1 MIATATSATTVT
13 LTFTPPSSN
22 GGSEINTY
30 NIYTNGIKT
39 EQNGD
44 DTTNT
49 LYIINLTGNTNYT
62 FQITAKNDIGESGPS
77 NISEGII
84 TYPVAPGNVRA
95 AASMLVSSVATL
107 DFSEQ
112 NNVSNLTQ
120 YDVKANN
127 NDIDPADLSYTIGV
141 TPFIITVNGLD
152 AETTYTFKVQARNG
166 EGPSGYSD
174 ASNQITT
181 IAANTFRI
189 DNIIYEIIFDPSGTD
204 TGNVTIIGTYDV
216 PESWNAVVPATVYDI
231 HSNPYNVISVSDSAF
246 NSLEKL
252 INITFNSTTPFTF
265 GASCFQGCTN
275 LSAITFTSSTTP
287 FTFGASCFEG
297 CTKLSAITIPENTT
311 SIGASCFENCDKI
324 TEITI
329 PENTTSIGERCFAN
343 CGKLTTLNF
352 PVGIQ
357 IIENEIARNCAKLE
371 EVKMLGATEIQNGC
385 FLECDKLTTVHAPK
399 AETFGES
406 CFKDCTSLTSVFFNK
421 AKRFRE
427 GCFEGCTSL
436 EEIIMHDNVTS
447 LGTSCFE
454 GCTSLIKMLWKNQLS
469 LTSVGE
475 DIFLNV
481 PQSNNMVV
489 TYEYTVDP
497 DIDPDSLSA
506 ASKQLQD
513 NDYPGTT
520 NYIYL
525 SKPSPCIVNDIIA
538 TGPTTVSII
547 FTSPS
552 YTSNS
557 PITSYTA
564 TSTPGNITSTLYVN
578 KSINDDIN
586 TTMNMERA
594 IQLTIYI
601 TGLTPNTT
609 YTFVMH
615 TFNAYGRSDPSNI
628 FNPVTTDP
636 EPTPN
641 PNPVPDPSLTMFNI
655 RRSRASYGQFWFG
668 KSIGFPGFLYKK
680 NNGVGGR
687 RSTTMAP
694 GGNSNCNT
702 YQNVNNSYTPGSGV
716 GGSSIAVRRAK
727 RKYATIQTMNQY
739 L

>member
-1 MIATATSATTVT
+1 MIDGINYDLDTPEIGEATITGPNTTTLTEIIVPATIDSGGNTYLVTQIATSAFQDNTTITDIDFSGASNLKIIAQDAFNNTPVT
-13 LTFTPPSSN
+13 S
-22 GGSEINTY
+22 
-30 NIYTNGIKT
+30 
-39 EQNGD
+39 
-44 DTTNT
+44 
-49 LYIINLTGNTNYT
+49 
-62 FQITAKNDIGESGPS
+62 
-77 NISEGII
+77 
-84 TYPVAPGNVRA
+84 
-95 AASMLVSSVATL
+95 L
-107 DFSEQ
+107 DFS
-112 NNVSNLTQ
+112 NLT
-120 YDVKANN
+120 
-127 NDIDPADLSYTIGV
+127 
-141 TPFIITVNGLD
+141 
-152 AETTYTFKVQARNG
+152 
-166 EGPSGYSD
+166 
-174 ASNQITT
+174 
-181 IAANTFRI
+181 
-189 DNIIYEIIFDPSGTD
+189 
-204 TGNVTIIGTYDV
+204 
-216 PESWNAVVPATVYDI
+216 
-231 HSNPYNVISVSDSAF
+231 
-246 NSLEKL
+246 
-252 INITFNSTTPFTF
+252 TTPFTF
-265 GASCFQGCTN
+265 GERCFANCVGIKTVNMVASSSITSLPDAMFFRCTKLETINDIPTAIRSIGASCFQGC
-275 LSAITFTSSTTP
+275 I
-287 FTFGASCFEG
+287 
-297 CTKLSAITIPENTT
+297 KLSEIIIPENTT
-311 SIGASCFENCDKI
+311 SIGASCFENCDGI
-324 TEITI
+324 SAITI
-329 PENTTSIGERCFAN
+329 PENTTIIGERCFAY
-343 CGKLTTLNF
+343 CGELTTLKF

-357 IIENEIARNCAKLE
+357 IIEIEIARNCAKLE
-371 EVKMLGATEIQNGC
+371 EVKMLGATKIKNGC
-385 FLECDKLTTVHAPK
+385 FAQCEKLTTVHAPK
-399 AETFGES
+399 AEAIRNS
-406 CFKDCTSLTSVFFNK
+406 CFKDCTSLTSVSLNK
-421 AKRFRE
+421 AETF
-427 GCFEGCTSL
+427 GISCFEGCTSL

-469 LTSVGE
+469 LTTIGT
-475 DIFLNV
+475 DIFA
-481 PQSNNMVV
+481 STTNNMIV

-497 DIDPDSLSA
+497 DIDPNSLST
-506 ASKQLQD
+506 ASKQLQK
-513 NDYPGTT
+513 NEYPGTT
-520 NYIYL
+520 TYIYL

-538 TGPTTVSII
+538 TGSTTVSII

-552 YTSNS
+552 YTGNS

-641 PNPVPDPSLTMFNI
+641 PTPVPDPSLTMFNI

>member
-1 MIATATSATTVT
+1 MVASSSITSLPDEMFLKCRNLETINNIPTA
-13 LTFTPPSSN
+13 
-22 GGSEINTY
+22 
-30 NIYTNGIKT
+30 
-39 EQNGD
+39 
-44 DTTNT
+44 
-49 LYIINLTGNTNYT
+49 IIS
-62 FQITAKNDIGESGPS
+62 I
-77 NISEGII
+77 
-84 TYPVAPGNVRA
+84 
-95 AASMLVSSVATL
+95 
-107 DFSEQ
+107 
-112 NNVSNLTQ
+112 
-120 YDVKANN
+120 
-127 NDIDPADLSYTIGV
+127 
-141 TPFIITVNGLD
+141 
-152 AETTYTFKVQARNG
+152 
-166 EGPSGYSD
+166 
-174 ASNQITT
+174 
-181 IAANTFRI
+181 
-189 DNIIYEIIFDPSGTD
+189 
-204 TGNVTIIGTYDV
+204 
-216 PESWNAVVPATVYDI
+216 
-231 HSNPYNVISVSDSAF
+231 
-246 NSLEKL
+246 
-252 INITFNSTTPFTF
+252 
-265 GASCFQGCTN
+265 GASCFQAC
-275 LSAITFTSSTTP
+275 I
-287 FTFGASCFEG
+287 
-297 CTKLSAITIPENTT
+297 KLSAITIPENTT
-311 SIGASCFENCDKI
+311 SIGASCFENCDGI

-343 CGKLTTLNF
+343 CDELTTLNF

-357 IIENEIARNCAKLE
+357 IIETEIARNCAKLE
-371 EVKMLGATEIQNGC
+371 EVKMLGATEIKNGC
-385 FLECDKLTTVHAPK
+385 FLECYMLTTVHAPK
-399 AETFGES
+399 AETFGHS
-406 CFKDCTSLTSVFFNK
+406 CFKD
-421 AKRFRE
+421 
-427 GCFEGCTSL
+427 CTSL

-469 LTSVGE
+469 LTSVG
-475 DIFLNV
+475 DKVFLNV
-481 PQSNNMVV
+481 SNNMVV

-497 DIDPDSLSA
+497 DIDPNSLSI
-506 ASKQLQD
+506 ASKKLQD

-520 NYIYL
+520 TYIYL

-538 TGPTTVSII
+538 TGSTTVSII

-552 YTSNS
+552 YTGNS

-615 TFNAYGRSDPSNI
+615 TLNAYGRSEPSNI

-687 RSTTMAP
+687 RSTKSAP

-727 RKYATIQTMNQY
+727 RKYATIQTTNQY